1 MAKKEIDEENKGK
14 ENNSEAETSLFCCLA
29 HRKPYS
35 KHFKGNQDPQV
46 TAEFS
51 LKFT

>member
-14 ENNSEAETSLFCCLA
+14 ENNSEAETSLFCFLA

-35 KHFKGNQDPQV
+35 KHFKGNQGPQV
-46 TAEFS
+46 IAEFS